1 MQSPYSPGQPPSF
14 SSLVGHH
21 FESIELAQWI
31 ILRRYWAGMW
41 NIGTLAGEVGNPRR
55 DFPRAIAV
63 LIPLVF
69 AMTVFPLATSVS
81 IDHDLLK
88 YGLLLSTPPL
98 QN

>member
-1 MQSPYSPGQPPSF
+1 
-14 SSLVGHH
+14 
-21 FESIELAQWI
+21 
-31 ILRRYWAGMW
+31 MW

-81 IDHDLLK
+81 IDRDLLK
-88 YGLLLSTPPL
+88 YEFDFYLTVFIIISTYNSLTLPIMIV
-98 QN
+98 